1 MGVYGGFYLDVTW
14 YTVLI
19 LSLLLLGLAFSVGL
33 YIWSREF
40 YLKHR
45 VGIRKIYYGLI
56 VIMGFFLWAF
66 DAFPATKIEGLIAL
80 VISIVI
86 IDLFVFQTPD
96 ITKFMSHELKQE
108 ELVQTINK
116 NRGTFIE
123 LSEKL
128 IKVNQTMPKS
138 GALWQV
144 DNFDF
149 SYEKYEEFVLSY
161 LKTFTSTF
169 ELDLYSYYVMS
180 SEDNE
185 VFVSNIQ
192 STYEKIRKDHGF
204 SIRGVGMRKRQVINT
219 LVEGENLEILGK
231 ECSYV
236 LFPYF
241 GEYFNFLFVISSKKG
256 GDVTGADASLLL
268 NMLYTFDMW
277 LISKEDEFVLD
288 YRERDEEADN
298 GQVSEEHNG
307 ENGNDGPNV
316 I

>member
-1 MGVYGGFYLDVTW
+1 MLVTW

-19 LSLLLLGLAFSVGL
+19 LSVLILGLAFSVGL

-45 VGIRKIYYGLI
+45 VVIRKTYYCLI
-56 VIMGFFLWAF
+56 VIIGFFLWAF
-66 DAFPATKIEGLIAL
+66 DAFPVSKIEELIAL
-80 VISIVI
+80 VISVVI

-128 IKVNQTMPKS
+128 IRVNETMPKS
-138 GALWQV
+138 NAPWQV
-144 DNFDF
+144 DEFDF

-161 LKTFTSTF
+161 LKAFTSTF
-169 ELDLYSYYVMS
+169 ELDLYSYYVES
-180 SEDNE
+180 SAESN
-185 VFVSNIQ
+185 VFVTNIQ
-192 STYEKIRKDHGF
+192 SAYEKIRKDHDF
-204 SIRGVGMRKRQVINT
+204 SIRGVGMRKRQLIKT
-219 LVEGENLEILGK
+219 LVDGENIEIIEK

-241 GEYFNFLFVISSKKG
+241 GEYYNLLFVISSKKG

-277 LISKEDEFVLD
+277 LISKEDEFLLD
-288 YRERDEEADN
+288 ARERAEAEEEN
-298 GQVSEEHNG
+298 GQESEEPNG
-307 ENGNDGPNV
+307 EDEYDGSNV
-316 I
+316 L